1 MVSLVNSIDTFI
13 SKHENVVSAA
23 LEYMLS
29 HHKSASRGL
38 HSLVRKGCAD
48 FVQVERFL
56 CQPQNQPEA
65 HPDLVGRDGDG
76 PVRLVIEAKFFAG
89 LTEQQPNGYIAL
101 LPEKGPSVL
110 LFLVPQRKLDT
121 LWPKICSKASESYE
135 LLENAGG
142 PDWRCAT
149 IAETE
154 RYLMMA
160 TWGELT
166 SCMNQELGNDIIA
179 LGGATDGPE
188 RSNKAVALALFNYDL
203 RQLTRLIELNSRP

>member
-1 MVSLVNSIDTFI
+1 MDTLVSSIEKFI
-13 SKHENVVSAA
+13 LKHEDAVSAA

-56 CQPQNQPEA
+56 CQHQDENGA
-65 HPDLVGRDGDG
+65 RPDLVGRDGDG

-89 LTEQQPNGYIAL
+89 LAEQQPNGYIAL

-110 LFLVPQRKLDT
+110 LFLVLQQKLDT
-121 LWPKICSKASESYE
+121 LWQVICSKARESHE

-142 PDWRCAT
+142 PD
-149 IAETE
+149 
-154 RYLMMA
+154 
-160 TWGELT
+160 
-166 SCMNQELGNDIIA
+166 
-179 LGGATDGPE
+179 
-188 RSNKAVALALFNYDL
+188 
-203 RQLTRLIELNSRP
+203 